1 MSDLLDSILG
11 TIPKPQAT
19 PPAASP
25 PAEQN
30 AGKEHHDFCKEFEE
44 EYGPRK
50 G

>member
-19 PPAASP
+19 PPAAP
-25 PAEQN
+25 PAPEQ
-30 AGKEHHDFCKEFEE
+30 GKEHHDFCKEFEE